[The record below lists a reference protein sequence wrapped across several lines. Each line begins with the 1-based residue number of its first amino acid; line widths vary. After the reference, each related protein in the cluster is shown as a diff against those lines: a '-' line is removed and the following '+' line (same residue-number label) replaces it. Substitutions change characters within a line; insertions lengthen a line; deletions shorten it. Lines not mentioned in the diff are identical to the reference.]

1 MPSAA
6 KTIFARDVDQIDIA
20 YLDPSGIAG
29 RSYHVDVSATGPLDH
44 NGFVIDFGL
53 LKKQLKAHLKATAD
67 HALVIPAQLPGY
79 KLTER
84 GQESTGGGEE
94 WSEEQGEVSL
104 SFKGAAGHYGYVC
117 PADAIYPIAG
127 ATLDAGALAAQ
138 LAADLAPELPEGLS
152 IAMALREKS
161 LMAGSVA
168 FTYTHGI
175 SRHDGLCQRLFH
187 GHTGELQLTGVKDPA
202 LAATISQSC
211 FGKGVHIA
219 SEDQLVTKAEHPLAH
234 SDLSEA
240 DHLFLSYEG
249 TLGRYSAAV
258 PKARTLV
265 LPATASIEHL
275 AGYVFD
281 QLYARHKELLTDAL
295 ELKIWEGLNKGAA
308 ISCQASCH
316 STP

>member
-53 LKKQLKAHLKATAD
+53 LKKQVKAHLKATAD
-67 HALVIPAQLPGY
+67 HALVIPAKLPGY
-79 KLTER
+79 QLAEL
-84 GQESTGGGEE
+84 GDEE
-94 WSEEQGEVSL
+94 AGDEEAGEVSL
-104 SFKGAAGHYGYVC
+104 SFKGAVGHYGYVC

-127 ATLDAGALAAQ
+127 AALQPAALAAQ
-138 LAADLAPELPEGLS
+138 LAADLAPELPEGLT
-152 IAMALREKS
+152 IAISLREKT
-161 LMAGSVA
+161 LMPGSVA

-202 LAATISQSC
+202 LAATISHSC
-211 FGKGVHIA
+211 FGGGVHIA
-219 SEDQLVTKAEHPLAH
+219 SADQLVTKAEHPLAN
-234 SDLSEA
+234 SALSEA
-240 DHLFLSYEG
+240 DHHFLSYEG

-281 QLYARHKELLTDAL
+281 QLYAEHKDQLTDAL

-308 ISCQASCH
+308 ISCQASCD